1 MTKLAA
7 YDEERA
13 RMLLRQVAAGDQV
26 AFQTLYSLL
35 ASRMYAFLRRM
46 LSNPATADEVFSD
59 TLYEVWRIAGQFR
72 GDSKV
77 MTWALGIA
85 RNKALMAI
93 RSAGTVI
100 HEDIDEHG
108 EFIDSGVPDGYEQY
122 ERKELKEIIARCMQR
137 LSEKHR
143 ECIHLTHFEDCS
155 MAEIAS
161 LLGVPEGTVKSRLSH
176 ARTQLTECVNSVMGR
191 RKDDR

>member
-1 MTKLAA
+1 MSRLAA
-7 YDEERA
+7 YDDEEARA
-13 RMLLRQVAAGDQV
+13 LLRRVAQGDQAAYRV
-26 AFQTLYSLL
+26 LYELM
-35 ASRMYAFLRRM
+35 AGRMYAFLRRM
-46 LSNPATADEVFSD
+46 LSNSATADEVFSD
-59 TLYEVWRIAGQFR
+59 AFYEVWRLAGQFR

-93 RSAGTVI
+93 RSAGSVT
-100 HEDIDEHG
+100 HEDIDEVG
-108 EFIDSGVPDGYEQY
+108 EFIDSGVPDGFEQLAS
-122 ERKELKEIIARCMQR
+122 KEVQEIIRRCMQR

-176 ARTQLTECVNSVMGR
+176 ARAQLAECVSAVMQRGGE
-191 RKDDR
+191 K